1 MGRYIVGDDS
11 KTVQG
16 HTTYF
21 LWQQNQLVAEIN
33 ADGKIS
39 TQYLYFNEGQTS
51 TPIAKLDA
59 DATYFIHT
67 DHRAAPI
74 AMTDANQHIV
84 WKANISEWG
93 RVTFDQN
100 ESTNKKQSR
109 EHKQVTL
116 NIRLPGQ
123 YYDAETG
130 LHDNWHRTY
139 NPGTGRY
146 LTPDPIGYRDGPD
159 AYLYAQGDPLNKI
172 DPSGLYQSDIH
183 YYMTFFLAVAAG
195 MDVGD
200 TRVVA
205 LAAQYVD
212 DNPLTEPMNLKSGLD
227 DAHRARLLSYH
238 FTMVPSTVDPKTG
251 LIKGGVDDYGTPSD
265 NADFNNPQNTQL
277 DRLYSVVSKVN
288 GETNLSN
295 NACTKLQFM
304 GEYLHAFEDTF
315 AHRDSNN
322 HPFALDIGIGHGGY
336 GSNPDYTY
344 NHLVPL
350 PFPGGL
356 NWNHNEERTL
366 EAEKEVFE
374 KLKSFGDSSKTKNIV
389 DIEQTLKDFNAIPEN
404 EGDGFDPK
412 NPSTSKKIALL
423 QSILQGWSDL
433 NPRLKDIN
441 LSKPDSPNFIG
452 YDENKGAENRNRNLC
467 NKDGSTLNQK
477 MYEGTILPTCAN

>member
-21 LWQQNQLVAEIN
+21 LWQQHQLVAEID
-33 ADGKIS
+33 ADGKIN

-100 ESTNKKQSR
+100 ESTNQKQSG

-139 NPGTGRY
+139 NPDTGRY

-159 AYLYAQGDPLNKI
+159 AYLYAQDDPLNKI

-183 YYMTFFLAVAAG
+183 YYMTFFLAMAAG
-195 MDVGD
+195 ISYDDARTIV
-200 TRVVA
+200 
-205 LAAQYVD
+205 LATQYVD
-212 DNPLTEPMNLKSGLD
+212 NNPITQPLDETNILTIMMSPLWNQNQL
-227 DAHRARLLSYH
+227 ARYH
-238 FTMVPSTVDPKTG
+238 FVLWETDSTGKTAFSKDTG
-251 LIKGGVDDYGTPSD
+251 IK
-265 NADFNNPQNTQL
+265 NPNSTQL
-277 DRLYSVVSKVN
+277 N
-288 GETNLSN
+288 NLQGASN
-295 NACTKLQFM
+295 NAPTNCAKLQLF

-315 AHRDSNN
+315 AHRDRDNVPYGVNN
-322 HPFALDIGIGHGGY
+322 GFGHGLSE
-336 GSNPDYTY
+336 GSHPDYTY
-344 NHLVPL
+344 DDAPNVTGPL
-350 PFPGGL
+350 S
-356 NWNHNEERTL
+356 WHVRADRTL
-366 EAEKEVFE
+366 EMEKEVFE
-374 KLKSFGDSSKTKNIV
+374 KLKGLGGKNKVMDWDKDVKQIV
-389 DIEQTLKDFNAIPEN
+389 EEFNAIHED
-404 EGDGFDPK
+404 EGDNQKFAEKFKKLNQTLEAWNYQALNNDNSVRAIDLSMNDQDKPGLDSYDITQAEK
-412 NPSTSKKIALL
+412 NRIKNLCDKN
-423 QSILQGWSDL
+423 GK
-433 NPRLKDIN
+433 RLKV
-441 LSKPDSPNFIG
+441 DSYP
-452 YDENKGAENRNRNLC
+452 
-467 NKDGSTLNQK
+467 
-477 MYEGTILPTCAN
+477 GTILPKTECPK